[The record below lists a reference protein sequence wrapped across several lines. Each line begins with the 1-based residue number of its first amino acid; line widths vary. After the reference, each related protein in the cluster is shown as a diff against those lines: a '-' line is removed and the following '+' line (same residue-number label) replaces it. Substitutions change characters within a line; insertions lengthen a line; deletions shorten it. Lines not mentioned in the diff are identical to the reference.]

1 MAVTTLNP
9 KGLPAVG
16 LYHHVSVATGTRL
29 VSIAGQVAY
38 DAEGR
43 TVGPG
48 SYADQ
53 VEQSYLNVATAL
65 DAVGA
70 TFDDVV
76 RLTMY
81 VVDWS
86 PDTMPLLLEGVARA
100 AARLGTTAAPPFT
113 GIGVS
118 ALAAPDLLVELEA
131 TAVLD

>member
-1 MAVTTLNP
+1 MAVTMVDP
-9 KGLPAVG
+9 EGLPAVG
-16 LYHHVSVATGTRL
+16 LYHHVAVATGTRL

-38 DAEGR
+38 DEQGR

-48 SYADQ
+48 DYAAQ

-70 TFDDVV
+70 TFEDVV

-86 PDTMPLLLEGVARA
+86 PDAMPLLLDGVARA

-118 ALAAPDLLVELEA
+118 ALAGPDLLVELEA